1 MLKKIL
7 TYITTVAIVCYLV
20 FAFVIV
26 PMQKEN
32 DNSKGIVI
40 KIADNRL
47 GTISTEDIEEMLNEE
62 GLHPQDKMIDSVSC
76 SNIENFINSMTL
88 IKECQVYKTNGK
100 RIVIDIVCRE
110 PVLKVIDKSGATYYV
125 DIEGEK
131 IEDIKK
137 PLRLPV
143 ASGEIDDAMIG
154 TELRT
159 IVSAIEKDPFW
170 LAQIQQIYFNDK
182 KEAILVPR
190 IGDHVIELGS
200 VKQLNEKL
208 ENLKAFYTNAL
219 NTVGWNKYSKLNIKI
234 SNKVICTKRDK

>member
-234 SNKVICTKRDK
+234 SNKVICTKR

>member
-76 SNIENFINSMTL
+76 SDIENFINSMTL

>member
-7 TYITTVAIVCYLV
+7 TYIATTAIVCYLV

-26 PMQKEN
+26 PLQKEN

-47 GTISTEDIEEMLNEE
+47 GTISSEDIKEMLDEE
-62 GLHPQDKMIDSVSC
+62 GLHPHEKAIDSVSC
-76 SNIENFINSMTL
+76 SNIENFIKSMTL

-100 RIVIDIVCRE
+100 RIIVDIVCRE
-110 PVLKVIDKSGATYYV
+110 PVLKVIENSGATYYV
-125 DIEGEK
+125 DIDGQK
-131 IEDIKK
+131 IEGIKK

-143 ASGEIDDAMIG
+143 ASGEIDSAMVCN
-154 TELRT
+154 ELRT

-170 LAQIQQIYFNDK
+170 LAQIQQIHFDEK
-182 KEAILVPR
+182 KEAIIIPR
-190 IGDHVIELGS
+190 IGDHIIELGS
-200 VKQLNEKL
+200 VKQVDEKL
-208 ENLKAFYTNAL
+208 ENLKAFYTRGL

>member
-7 TYITTVAIVCYLV
+7 TYITTVAIVCYLA

-76 SNIENFINSMTL
+76 SDIENFINSMTL

-154 TELRT
+154 NELRT

>member
-47 GTISTEDIEEMLNEE
+47 GTISAEDIEEMLNEE

-88 IKECQVYKTNGK
+88 IKECQVYKTNEK

-154 TELRT
+154 NELRT

>member
-76 SNIENFINSMTL
+76 SDIENFINSMTL

-200 VKQLNEKL
+200 VKKLNEKL

>member
-47 GTISTEDIEEMLNEE
+47 GTISAEDIEEMLNEE
-62 GLHPQDKMIDSVSC
+62 GLHPKDKMIDSVSC
-76 SNIENFINSMTL
+76 SDIENFINSMTL

-131 IEDIKK
+131 IDGISK

-143 ASGEIDDAMIG
+143 ASGEINDTMIEK
-154 TELRT
+154 ELLSV
-159 IVSAIEKDPFW
+159 VSAIEKDPFW

-182 KEAILVPR
+182 KEAIITPR
-190 IGDHVIELGS
+190 VGDHIIELGS
-200 VKQLNEKL
+200 VKEIDKKL
-208 ENLKAFYTNAL
+208 QNLKAFYINGL
-219 NTVGWNKYSKLNIKI
+219 GTVGWNKYSKLNIKI
-234 SNKVICTKRDK
+234 SDKVICTKK

>member
-47 GTISTEDIEEMLNEE
+47 GTISTEDIEEILNEE
-62 GLHPQDKMIDSVSC
+62 GLHPKDKMIDSVSC
-76 SNIENFINSMTL
+76 SDIENFINSMTL

-154 TELRT
+154 NELRT
-159 IVSAIEKDPFW
+159 IVSAIDKDPFW

>member
-76 SNIENFINSMTL
+76 SDIENFINSMTL

-154 TELRT
+154 NELRT

>member
-62 GLHPQDKMIDSVSC
+62 GLHPHDKMIDSVSC
-76 SNIENFINSMTL
+76 SDIENFINSMTL

-154 TELRT
+154 NELRT

>member
-76 SNIENFINSMTL
+76 SDIENFINSMTL

-154 TELRT
+154 NELRT

-200 VKQLNEKL
+200 VKQLDEKL

>member
-76 SNIENFINSMTL
+76 SDIENFINSMTL

-159 IVSAIEKDPFW
+159 IVSAIEKNPFW

>member
-159 IVSAIEKDPFW
+159 IVSAIEKNPFW

>member
-7 TYITTVAIVCYLV
+7 TYIATAAIVCYLV

-40 KIADNRL
+40 NIADNRL
-47 GTISTEDIEEMLNEE
+47 GTISNEDIEEMLNEE
-62 GLHPQDKMIDSVSC
+62 GLHPQERAIDSVSC
-76 SNIENFINSMTL
+76 SNIENFIKSMTL
-88 IKECQVYKTNGK
+88 IKECRVYKTNSK

-110 PVLKVIDKSGATYYV
+110 PVLKVIENSGATYYV

-131 IEDIKK
+131 IEGIRK

-143 ASGEIDDAMIG
+143 ASGEIDSAMVG
-154 TELRT
+154 NELRT
-159 IVSAIEKDPFW
+159 VVSAIEKDPFW
-170 LAQIQQIYFNDK
+170 LAQIQQIHFDEK
-182 KEAILVPR
+182 KEAIIIPR
-190 IGDHVIELGS
+190 IGDHIIELGS
-200 VKQLNEKL
+200 VKQLDEKL
-208 ENLKAFYTNAL
+208 ENLKAFYTRGL

-234 SNKVICTKRDK
+234 SNKVICTKREK

>member
-47 GTISTEDIEEMLNEE
+47 GTISAEDIEEMLNEE
-62 GLHPQDKMIDSVSC
+62 GLHPHDKMIDSVSC
-76 SNIENFINSMTL
+76 SDIENFINSMTL

-143 ASGEIDDAMIG
+143 ASGEIDDTMIG

>member
-154 TELRT
+154 NELRT